1 MTEQPRGA
9 WGLVS
14 PRARHTPR
22 RLLPGSRDLGGV
34 LRAIREERGQSRE
47 RLAVAA
53 GLTVG
58 TLARLELGQTDP
70 AWSTIVAVA
79 DALELKLA
87 DLAKL
92 VEDARG
98 SEG

>member
-1 MTEQPRGA
+1 
-9 WGLVS
+9 VS

-22 RLLPGSRDLGGV
+22 QALLGSKDLGGV
-34 LRAIREERGQSRE
+34 LRAVREERGESRE

-70 AWSTIVAVA
+70 VWSTILAVA

-87 DLAKL
+87 NLGKL
-92 VEDARG
+92 VEDTQERG
-98 SEG
+98 QRTRGR